1 MRGPKSGGTVFDP
14 GLFFVPGARAEHDRA
29 ARNPGC
35 DQNCGHARLP
45 DSPRHRPGAGR
56 QNGEALV
63 DYLGVSE
70 KQLVKALQRMVNDGK
85 YELAAS
91 LLESSG
97 GRFAHSESVRKTERL
112 IYLKLME
119 QYQNHDPFKFLLYSA
134 KAGQQT
140 PEVSR

>member
-1 MRGPKSGGTVFDP
+1 M
-14 GLFFVPGARAEHDRA
+14 
-29 ARNPGC
+29 
-35 DQNCGHARLP
+35 
-45 DSPRHRPGAGR
+45 
-56 QNGEALV
+56 

-91 LLESSG
+91 LLESSTD
-97 GRFAHSESVRKTERL
+97 RFANSESVRKTERL

-140 PEVSR
+140 PQMGDENHEASGNKKELKNSHR

>member
-1 MRGPKSGGTVFDP
+1 M
-14 GLFFVPGARAEHDRA
+14 
-29 ARNPGC
+29 
-35 DQNCGHARLP
+35 
-45 DSPRHRPGAGR
+45 
-56 QNGEALV
+56 LV

-70 KQLVKALQRMVNDGK
+70 SQIAKALQRMIADGK

-97 GRFAHSESVRKTERL
+97 GRFSQSESVAKAERL

-134 KAGQQT
+134 RAREQT
-140 PEVSR
+140 PQMAPRN